1 MCIRDRNDTSEEKLE
16 DNSDKALVTVVH
28 CSNDIKNIIEG
39 VCIDS
44 LVPSLCVPEGAKK
57 EHSKDQKSSTTF

>member
-1 MCIRDRNDTSEEKLE
+1 MSREKSGGE
-16 DNSDKALVTVVH
+16 GGGAVGG
-28 CSNDIKNIIEG
+28 G

>member
-1 MCIRDRNDTSEEKLE
+1 MSREKSGGE
-16 DNSDKALVTVVH
+16 GGR
-28 CSNDIKNIIEG
+28 CGWGG